1 MILIGTIVMMMT
13 MMNLMN
19 NVLQTL
25 EWNHNFESGG
35 FIASCDNLCANL
47 ESVCIVLF
55 SIFIHPR
62 SCG

>member
-1 MILIGTIVMMMT
+1 

-25 EWNHNFESGG
+25 EWNHDFESGG
-35 FIASCDNLCANL
+35 FIASCDNLCTNL

-55 SIFIHPR
+55 SIFINPR
-62 SCG
+62 SWKS